1 MELNSRVFVTGA
13 NSLLATNT
21 IVELLS
27 QGFKVLGLLRN
38 IEKYIGPK
46 HKNLSLIEGDI
57 LNDYDLDKALIDCQ
71 YAIHI
76 ASLTDQ
82 NRLNYSDYEVV
93 NVFGAKKV
101 ITACVRNNIKKIVYI
116 STANVF
122 GYGNL
127 TNLGNEEMSI
137 KKPFVSSYYAQ
148 SKFQAQKEILNYS
161 DVIETIIVNP
171 TFMIGPYDAKPSS
184 GKIIVMGMKN
194 KVVFCPP
201 GGKNFVSVT
210 DVSRG
215 VIKALINGKNKEA
228 YILANENLTYK
239 EFFIK
244 LRKQVQNKF
253 LIIQLPKTL
262 LLTLGY
268 FGNILRSFG
277 IQTDISNTN
286 MKILCVNNYYSN
298 EKSVNKL
305 EMQYEPIDMSV
316 SKALKWFDNFS
327 LINKAK

>member
-101 ITACVRNNIKKIVYI
+101 ITACVRNNIKKDIFE
-116 STANVF
+116 NQ
-122 GYGNL
+122 
-127 TNLGNEEMSI
+127 
-137 KKPFVSSYYAQ
+137 KKGKLN
-148 SKFQAQKEILNYS
+148 SKKLFQALY
-161 DVIETIIVNP
+161 
-171 TFMIGPYDAKPSS
+171 
-184 GKIIVMGMKN
+184 
-194 KVVFCPP
+194 
-201 GGKNFVSVT
+201 
-210 DVSRG
+210 
-215 VIKALINGKNKEA
+215 
-228 YILANENLTYK
+228 NENLFYRVEK
-239 EFFIK
+239 EDFKNVFLHISLDLSGSMRGGK
-244 LRKQVQNKF
+244 IEKTRKSLR
-253 LIIQLPKTL
+253 
-262 LLTLGY
+262 
-268 FGNILRSFG
+268 
-277 IQTDISNTN
+277 
-286 MKILCVNNYYSN
+286 C
-298 EKSVNKL
+298 
-305 EMQYEPIDMSV
+305 
-316 SKALKWFDNFS
+316 
-327 LINKAK
+327 